1 VNARFAHET
10 TTRASEQPE
19 RSLDVSLGN
28 TRRSAQVKNIYVRNL
43 DITTTEEQI
52 RELFSAYGTPARV
65 SLVRDRD
72 TDTPRGFAFVEMN
85 DDAEADAAIKAI
97 NGMTFGNRVLTVNE
111 ARPKQIDD
119 RSDTTE
125 RRKRT
130 RESLATRK
138 HRQHR
143 F

>member
-1 VNARFAHET
+1 
-10 TTRASEQPE
+10 
-19 RSLDVSLGN
+19 
-28 TRRSAQVKNIYVRNL
+28 VKNIYVRNL

-52 RELFSAYGTPARV
+52 RELFSAYGTPASV
-65 SLVRDRD
+65 TLVRDRD

-85 DDAEADAAIKAI
+85 DDGEAEAAIKAI
-97 NGMTFGNRVLTVNE
+97 NGITVGNRVLTVNE

-119 RSDTTE
+119 RSEPTE
-125 RRKRT
+125 RRKQT

-143 F
+143 Y

>member
-1 VNARFAHET
+1 MR
-10 TTRASEQPE
+10 
-19 RSLDVSLGN
+19 
-28 TRRSAQVKNIYVRNL
+28 NIFVGNL
-43 DITTTEEQI
+43 DITTTED
-52 RELFSAYGTPARV
+52 ELRKLFTAYGTPASV
-65 SLVRDRD
+65 TLVRDRD

-97 NGMTFGNRVLTVNE
+97 NGMTVGNRVLTVNE

-130 RESLATRK
+130 REPLATRK

-143 F
+143 Y